1 MLLHAIGMRER
12 PLDLP
17 AANPAT
23 AGHHD
28 PLLLPLAALDLP
40 QRAFNALRA
49 AGLVTLRDA
58 ADWSARDL
66 QSLPQ
71 VGPAALALLR
81 EALNAAHLD
90 LRPSL
95 RRRRL

>member
-17 AANPAT
+17 AANPAP

-28 PLLLPLAALDLP
+28 PLLLPLAALGLP
-40 QRAFNALRA
+40 QRALNAMRA
-49 AGLVTLRDA
+49 AGLCTLRDT

-66 QSLPQ
+66 KSLPQ
-71 VGPAALALLR
+71 VGPAALALLQ
-81 EALNAAHLD
+81 EALHAAHLD
-90 LRPSL
+90 LQPSA